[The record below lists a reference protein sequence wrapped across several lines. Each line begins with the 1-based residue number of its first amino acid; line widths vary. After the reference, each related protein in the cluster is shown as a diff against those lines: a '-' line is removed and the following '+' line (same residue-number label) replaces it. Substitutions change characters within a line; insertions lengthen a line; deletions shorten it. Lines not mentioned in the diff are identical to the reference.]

1 MTLFAIGERSRSD
14 AEIGVANDLARQ
26 QLLGSAARAARA
38 SSNGS
43 PGSFDQGA
51 MPWAEEMR
59 QMELLAEHIIPASA
73 ERVPPAPPRHTRVK
87 IEAHR
92 AQQYEGT
99 SALGRVRGSS
109 FSLPTPCQLPES
121 LAGSTLRG

>member
-1 MTLFAIGERSRSD
+1 
-14 AEIGVANDLARQ
+14 
-26 QLLGSAARAARA
+26 
-38 SSNGS
+38 
-43 PGSFDQGA
+43 

-92 AQQYEGT
+92 AQQDEGT

-109 FSLPTPCQLPES
+109 FSCQLPAIS
-121 LAGSTLRG
+121 RRASRAVL